1 MAKGLKTKSIIRERK
16 GSTERIRRMD
26 KQDKALKRE
35 GGALKVG
42 GKILK
47 RTLGKSKKILKPPH
61 AKNLIGTAARG
72 KASSSQVSSS

>member
-1 MAKGLKTKSIIRERK
+1 MAKGLRTKSIVRGRK
-16 GSTERIRRMD
+16 GSTERKLRMD
-26 KQDKALKRE
+26 KQDKALRKK

-42 GKILK
+42 GKIVK

-61 AKNLIGTAARG
+61 PKNLIGTASRG